1 MINRATPKKSGFTLI
16 EIIIVIVIVG
26 VLSTLALPRFFSTIE
41 FARSLEAMNMMAAI
55 KRAASRCSIMG
66 GVGSDYTNCVSWNA
80 LAMSSPGLIPG
91 THFCYGVPVL
101 SVLNVW
107 SITAERNNFNLST
120 TRTGAPCDPS
130 TGAGTGVGD
139 TITLGVNV
147 ITGLVT
153 RVGSGAFSGIR

>member
-26 VLSTLALPRFFSTIE
+26 VLSTLALPRFFETIE
-41 FARSLEAMNMMAAI
+41 FARSLEAMNMMASI
-55 KRAASRCSIMG
+55 KRAAGRCSIMG
-66 GVGSDYTNCVSWNA
+66 GTGSSDYTSCITWPA
-80 LAMSSPGLIPG
+80 LAMGPPGLIPG
-91 THFCYGVPVL
+91 THFCYSDPTLVVD
-101 SVLNVW
+101 VW
-107 SITAERNNFNLST
+107 SVQAERNNFNST
-120 TRTGAPCDPS
+120 GTGAPCDPS

-147 ITGLVT
+147 TSGLVT

>member
-1 MINRATPKKSGFTLI
+1 MINRTTPKKNGFTLI

-41 FARSLEAMNMMAAI
+41 FARSMEAMNMMAAI

-66 GVGSDYTNCVSWNA
+66 GLNIDYSSCITWNS

-91 THFCYGVPVL
+91 THFCYGVPTL
-101 SVLNVW
+101 SPLGVW
-107 SITAERNNFNLST
+107 SITAERNNFNISAAGN
-120 TRTGAPCDPS
+120 GAPCDPL

-139 TITLGVNV
+139 LITLGVNV
-147 ITGLVT
+147 NTGLVT
-153 RVGSGAFSGIR
+153 RVGSGVFSGIR